1 MKNWALF
8 RPIIIHIKE
17 KITQANQGIGVIK
30 TYFMRPHL
38 DYADIVY
45 DQSTNDSFSKKLERI
60 QYNAA

>member
-1 MKNWALF
+1 
-8 RPIIIHIKE
+8 
-17 KITQANQGIGVIK
+17 
-30 TYFMRPHL
+30 MRPHL